1 MKKTLRTVS
10 MIAVASVIASP
21 SFAAGLA
28 SGDWTNKYFV
38 DFDNDWPA
46 STAAASADKIITAV
60 ESTGSTGGTIT
71 RSHIGI
77 GKYLK
82 VSGGNLAG
90 DLSEEEIAIPTDFT
104 FDADE
109 ATVTVTGTVETATTE
124 NKDITIAGTVETA
137 TTENKDITIAG
148 TVETATT
155 ENKDVTIAGTVE
167 TATTENK
174 TVAVP
179 KTYTFTGTDT
189 TVAVPKTYT
198 VSGIP
203 TTGSGSVDT
212 CSGGSVLQGT
222 ECVGVLQVSNGQ
234 FDNPTGTKTSTGV
247 VIPGDLSSISVAT
260 NETENKTVTIA
271 GTVATATTEDKTVA
285 VPKTYT
291 FTGVDTTVAVPK
303 TYTFTGA
310 DTTVAVPKTYTFT
323 GADTTVAVPK
333 TYTFTA
339 NQATVSVEGTV
350 TPTVENKIVLVP
362 NS

>member
-109 ATVTVTGTVETATTE
+109 ATVTVT
-124 NKDITIAGTVETA
+124 GTVETA